1 MKNNHPKEAKVAQQ
15 ANCHIGRTDG
25 QNNTESSISL
35 SAILVLYEKLLLFLD
50 VFLLLLLLLSFHI
63 LLLLFVLGGR
73 SGSKNRLCMVN

>member
-50 VFLLLLLLLSFHI
+50 VFLLLLLSFHI
-63 LLLLFVLGGR
+63 LRLLFVLGGR
-73 SGSKNRLCMVN
+73 SGSKNMRQV